1 MVKNEETIANKYFQ
15 FKKKKEIVTLISY
28 ILSISE
34 TFQIPFVIK
43 NQLTGFYMRATLA
56 LSGFKTQPFLLFPN
70 SDLIQSARKRLT
82 VVF

>member
-43 NQLTGFYMRATLA
+43 NELTGFYMRATLA
-56 LSGFKTQPFLLFPN
+56 LSGLKFNLFFCFQ
-70 SDLIQSARKRLT
+70 IQI
-82 VVF
+82 

>member
-1 MVKNEETIANKYFQ
+1 MVKNEESIACKYSQ
-15 FKKKKEIVTLISY
+15 FRKKKEIVTLISY

-56 LSGFKTQPFLLFPN
+56 LSDLKFNLFFCF
-70 SDLIQSARKRLT
+70 RLT
-82 VVF
+82 VLIS